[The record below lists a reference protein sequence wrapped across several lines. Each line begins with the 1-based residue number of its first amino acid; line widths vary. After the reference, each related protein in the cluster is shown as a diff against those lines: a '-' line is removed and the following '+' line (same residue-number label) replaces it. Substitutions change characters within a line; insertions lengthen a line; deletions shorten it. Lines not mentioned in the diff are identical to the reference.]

1 MRHPASIMPYGAD
14 HRDTPLAAFGDYGV
28 LFAVAYLTVLCLA
41 LIPLAVSVVRQ
52 RERRIPRA
60 LQAPQLARAPRERLI
75 PRALLPA
82 PRERLI
88 PLVLLEPRAL
98 APQARQIPPAPP
110 QIRQR
115 VRRIPRELRIPRAL
129 RELQAR
135 PPGAIPLPQRVI
147 PLPQRATVGIRRKLP
162 SATMA
167 RRRLWLTCPQRR
179 PT

>member
-14 HRDTPLAAFGDYGV
+14 HRNTPLAAFGDYGV

-110 QIRQR
+110 QVRQR
-115 VRRIPRELRIPRAL
+115 ERRIPRAL